1 MGLKSTFF
9 AWYLSQFPDCAL
21 RVWHPLMSIV
31 QLVRQKSQKQDYLQF
46 SLFLFQSQRIPAT
59 IMGENQQNRK
69 ENQSNPPGLDRKIRD
84 RSQSYVRQGGQSIAN
99 LWSPFLFGQS
109 KYQSIKYFIFKH
121 LLVVRCHL
129 VKWVINIFM
138 DGIVNIVWAAA
149 HFCTWGEI
157 PIYCSELPSQNK
169 GPLLFYRPIW
179 LRAFIELHIQKG
191 VVLNSQ

>member
-1 MGLKSTFF
+1 
-9 AWYLSQFPDCAL
+9 
-21 RVWHPLMSIV
+21 MSIV

-149 HFCTWGEI
+149 HFCTWGR
-157 PIYCSELPSQNK
+157 SQS
-169 GPLLFYRPIW
+169 I
-179 LRAFIELHIQKG
+179 
-191 VVLNSQ
+191 VLNYPPKTRDLFFSIDQFDWEHLLSFIYKRALF